1 MKSLAL
7 LAILVILAP
16 IVSYGQ
22 TPTSTII
29 IETFQNSKAVSKST
43 DISVTIQGQLEEE
56 GLVRLFVHG
65 KFASNSIETFEE
77 SYTLTQD
84 NPKHVFE
91 LDYPFLKDEVYTVAV
106 TNGLSTKMM
115 KWIPLK
121 DITEKQKQ
129 VSPTKQDIPK
139 STGNAAKEDTP
150 AATQK
155 EQTNA
160 QNTSVKQ
167 VQSLQ
172 EKNGLLKQT
181 LEKKNAVIMEQIK
194 VIQDLTSTITNTVYE
209 DQDSKIYLVVDSSK
223 DLIKSLKAEN
233 KSLRKE
239 IEKKNAVIMEQIK
252 VIQDLAS
259 TITNTVYEPTLSYFS
274 T

>member
-16 IVSYGQ
+16 IASYGQ
-22 TPTSTII
+22 APTSTII

-56 GLVRLFVHG
+56 GLVRLFVDG
-65 KFASNSIETFEE
+65 KFASNSIETYET
-77 SYTLTQD
+77 YTLTQD

-91 LDYPFLKDEVYTVAV
+91 LDYPFLKDEVYIVTVQ
-106 TNGLSTKMM
+106 NGLSSKTI
-115 KWIPLK
+115 KWIPLQ

-129 VSPTKQDIPK
+129 
-139 STGNAAKEDTP
+139 E
-150 AATQK
+150 
-155 EQTNA
+155 TNA
-160 QNTSVKQ
+160 QNNSVKQ

-194 VIQDLTSTITNTVYE
+194 VIQDLASKITNTVYE
-209 DQDSKIYLVVDSSK
+209 EQDSKIYFVVDNSK

-233 KSLRKE
+233 ESLRKE

-259 TITNTVYEPTLSYFS
+259 KFTHTVYEPTLSYFS
-274 T
+274 V